1 MKTSG
6 LPLSAVGLEAADL
19 TSWNKRSELKEISSK
34 LIRNMPEDED
44 MIGWLIDLP
53 AILFDGLYND
63 SFMAGR
69 QFAETLACLS
79 TALENR

>member
-1 MKTSG
+1 
-6 LPLSAVGLEAADL
+6 
-19 TSWNKRSELKEISSK
+19 
-34 LIRNMPEDED
+34 MPEDKD

-53 AILFDGLYND
+53 AILFDGLYDD